1 MNILLTN
8 DDGITSQ
15 GIHALKKNLSKKHSV
30 FLICP
35 SKERSAT
42 SQALTI
48 FHRMHVEKIEDNVY
62 TVDGYPT
69 DCVNIGLFGNLFPEI
84 DMVISGINRGV
95 NMGHDVHYSGTVGA
109 ARHGAVHGKYSLAVS
124 SGNRE
129 DGYEYTK
136 EAEFINNFIEKKK
149 SILKQGIVYNIN
161 FPLFY
166 SDEVNDMKLVRLG
179 QRTYSDRYEIAHI
192 KENVY
197 HYFLALT
204 ELGYVNS
211 NGSDFEAFY
220 KGYVTLTPITL
231 YTTDNEEFR
240 HLQENLYRS

>member
-8 DDGITSQ
+8 DDGIESK
-15 GIHALKKNLSKKHSV
+15 GIHALRKTLSKEHSV
-30 FLICP
+30 FLISP
-35 SKERSAT
+35 SRERSAT

-48 FHRMHVEKIEDNVY
+48 FHRMHVEKIEDSVY
-62 TVDGYPT
+62 TVDGFPT
-69 DCVNIGLFGNLFPEI
+69 DCVNIGLFGNIFPEI
-84 DMVISGINRGV
+84 DIEISGINRGV

-129 DGYEYTK
+129 DGYEYSK
-136 EAEFINNFIEKKK
+136 ESEYIRRFISNKID
-149 SILKQGIVYNIN
+149 ILSKGVVYNIN
-161 FPLFY
+161 FPLEY
-166 SDEVNDMKLVRLG
+166 SDDLEEIKLSRLG
-179 QRTYSDRYEIAHI
+179 QRTYSDRYEVAHI
-192 KENVY
+192 KDNIY

-211 NGSDFEAFY
+211 HGSDFESFY

-231 YTTDNEEFR
+231 YTTDKDEF
-240 HLQENLYRS
+240 HKLQEHFYKS